1 MAKNVRI
8 TYNDNSA
15 EVLNRFQKAVRN
27 GLVAIGLTA
36 ETKAKKNITKNKSVD
51 TGRLR
56 NSITY
61 AIAGEKPH
69 VNTYK
74 ANKKNL
80 SEKKLTTYSYDGIA
94 EGKKNSAV
102 YIGTNVEYAPDV
114 EYRDIAHRTGKAH
127 FLRDSMDK
135 QKNTFKQII
144 DAAMK
149 S

>member
-1 MAKNVRI
+1 MAKNVKI

-74 ANKKNL
+74 ANKK
-80 SEKKLTTYSYDGIA
+80 SSGKKKLTTYSYDGIA

-102 YIGTNVEYAPDV
+102 YIGTNVEYAPFV
-114 EYRDIAHRTGKAH
+114 ENGSRNNTPKP
-127 FLRDSMDK
+127 FLKPAATEHAEEYKKIM
-135 QKNTFKQII
+135 TE
-144 DAAMK
+144 AMK
-149 S
+149 NA